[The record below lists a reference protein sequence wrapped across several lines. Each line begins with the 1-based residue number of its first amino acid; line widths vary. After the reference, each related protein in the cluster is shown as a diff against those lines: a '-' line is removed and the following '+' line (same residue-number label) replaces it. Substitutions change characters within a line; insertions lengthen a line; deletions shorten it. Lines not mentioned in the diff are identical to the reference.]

1 MIVCATPRSGGT
13 VFGYDKAKEL
23 GVPFLN
29 ELVGA
34 NLEPFQFRPTWKN
47 KFHELPSQPIF
58 TVDQFFNHLQNAK
71 HGSNV
76 ILVNGT
82 NSHWM
87 FDSAQWFVARQNI
100 KEWLYSVCN
109 FWIKNGH
116 AGDTSTGIIQSLLPF
131 TIENAY
137 LLYTYCERNEKQI
150 HWYEDMYYRKNDYRY
165 LFNHSGSKKIISS
178 IEQLVDQTK
187 ILDTHSGLS
196 YN

>member
-13 VFGYDKAKEL
+13 VFGFDKAKEL

-29 ELVGA
+29 ELVAA

-58 TVDQFFNHLQNAK
+58 KTDEFFQHLQNAK
-71 HGSNV
+71 YGSNV
-76 ILVNGT
+76 ILINGT

-87 FDSAQWFVARQNI
+87 FDSARWFVARRNI

-116 AGDTSTGIIQSLLPF
+116 AGDTATGVIQSLLPF
-131 TIENAY
+131 AIENAY
-137 LLYTYCERNEKQI
+137 LLYTYCNRNEKEI
-150 HWYEDMYYRKNDYRY
+150 HWYEDLYYRKNDYQH
-165 LFNHSGSKKIISS
+165 LLNHPGSRKIISS
-178 IEQLVDQTK
+178 IEYLVDQTK
-187 ILDTHSGLS
+187 ILDTYDGLS

>member
-13 VFGYDKAKEL
+13 VFGFDKAKEL
-23 GVPFLN
+23 SVPFLN
-29 ELVGA
+29 ELVAA
-34 NLEPFQFRPTWKN
+34 NLKPFQFRPTWKN
-47 KFHELPSQPIF
+47 TFHELPSQPIF
-58 TVDQFFNHLQNAK
+58 SVDDFFTHLQNAK
-71 HGSNV
+71 FGRNV

-87 FDSAQWFVARQNI
+87 FDSARWFVARRNI

-116 AGDTSTGIIQSLLPF
+116 AGDTGTGVIRSLLPF

-137 LLYTYCERNEKQI
+137 LLYTYCSLNDKQI
-150 HWYEDMYYRKNDYRY
+150 HWYEDMYYRKNDYSH
-165 LFNHSGSKKIISS
+165 LLNHHGAKQIISS
-178 IEQLVDQTK
+178 IELLVDQTRL
-187 ILDTHSGLS
+187 LDTHKELV